1 MKRKYFCSLTIYITE
16 ICDSFCWCYLIR
28 VEHFF
33 TYLVV
38 VYILMTL
45 RKWNSASYTQ
55 EMDFKQIAELH
66 VSVLFIHSLET
77 NLCKINSAL
86 VPYSGQSS

>member
-1 MKRKYFCSLTIYITE
+1 MKRKNFCSLTIYITE

-38 VYILMTL
+38 VYIY
-45 RKWNSASYTQ
+45 SYDPK
-55 EMDFKQIAELH
+55 EMELGI
-66 VSVLFIHSLET
+66 IHARNGFQT
-77 NLCKINSAL
+77 NC
-86 VPYSGQSS
+86 